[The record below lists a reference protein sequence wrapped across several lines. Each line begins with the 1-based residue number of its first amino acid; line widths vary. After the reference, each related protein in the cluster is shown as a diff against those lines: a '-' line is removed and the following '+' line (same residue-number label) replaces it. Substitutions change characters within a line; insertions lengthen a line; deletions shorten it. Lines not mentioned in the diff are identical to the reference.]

1 MPTVDEGTD
10 QWRVDGQE
18 FPALGTQKTASTIIG
33 SVAPGDTGRGRPRK
47 GLPGPTTRVVDRG
60 MRPAQIGRTVGKRNR
75 NVRTQG
81 VHGTLKTP
89 LSPLATSFTPRPTP
103 DKSQNQ
109 RQYTDID
116 RHQSPATTGVGEM
129 ESSWNN
135 IEDKSATMVLAKTIE
150 IEQPVAMADVAEPG
164 GPAGT
169 GAGGPVVTESK
180 TPTAT
185 DGTGASGSRSKQTD
199 APVMPEFCFK
209 SGNNRSTVSGP
220 AETGTGGPVG
230 IEKGRS
236 LRDGSDEIGM
246 WTGTGAGGLILAGAR
261 FTTVAEVYAPIAGTE
276 IVQRNDVGRS
286 DQIEHVAVELSD
298 SDKLGCLSITR
309 DSVLCGDLTGNG
321 GHDGDGH
328 IMNPDGI
335 WRMSDTEQML
345 MSSGGLSDSS
355 MDPDP
360 DEGDPIMVGVVG
372 SAAPWYLTGWTNDV
386 EVEFMIDTGCQV
398 TILATS
404 VFDKI
409 CDIHPEVKLGLV
421 PCTQRLV
428 SADSSPLIVR
438 GRINLNVIFPGLRCD
453 MSCVVAEIGTDGLL
467 GTEALQSC
475 LPHQLDLRMGQLWA
489 DGRSTLQLHHQQSTP
504 LVGCSLITAVVLPP
518 VSEVVAEFSIT
529 GEQLGSCALIDPN
542 WELTEE
548 FGVMV
553 GHTLVDATSLSANVL
568 MINMSEEE
576 VVLPIGSLIG
586 TLVPVLSVSVARSME
601 CVPSTETAELP
612 DYLEDIVRGSHTSL
626 GDSGRQS
633 LRDLLHKYEHVFPA
647 PGEPVTG
654 RSKTVLHEIEINDT
668 RPVRCG
674 PRRLAPAGLRR
685 EQDCV
690 REMLSGGQIEP
701 SDSPWASPVVLVT
714 KKDGSTR
721 FCVDYRRLNS
731 LTVKD
736 AYPLPRID
744 DSLRL
749 LGNQQWFSTMDLASG
764 YWHVAMSPDA
774 QKKAAF
780 VTNEGLFQ
788 FRVMPFG
795 LCNAP
800 ATFERLMDRVLC
812 GMRWS
817 RCLVYLDDVISF
829 GKSVPE
835 AIVEEVLARLSDF
848 GLQLKAK
855 KCTFMQTEVGFL
867 GHIVGRSGLACDPNK
882 LSAVRDWHEPTKLKG
897 VHQFIGFVG
906 YYRRFVKDFAKLA
919 DPLVSLTRKGAPFVW
934 GRDQQ
939 DSFDS
944 LKACLLCAPIL
955 GFPTEGDRFVLDTD
969 ASLFAIG
976 GVLSQIQNEEEV
988 VITYASRSLRLS
1000 QRRYCTTRREMLAAV
1015 VMYTH
1020 FRSYLRGSPF
1030 TLRTDHSSLR
1040 WLQKFKNEDGMLARW
1055 YLLLGQFSVTF
1066 EYRPGALHNNADGM
1080 SRQCGQCQRP
1090 DCPVSATDL
1099 PTTDD
1104 DTPSLLVDQPFATSE
1119 MGDSMGADLLPECSG
1134 ETWVASALIDELTV
1148 DLPAPGVGDDLVSD
1162 TARDEML
1169 QTVWSW
1175 VVSGVAPPWSEC
1187 AGLSPELRSW
1197 RLQVGNIKIDS
1208 EGRLWRRRSPPAVG
1222 SQLVIPV
1229 KKRRGL
1235 IREFHD
1241 SLFAGHLG
1249 ITRTVYRLLDRVYWA
1264 GITWGRSDVH
1274 QILHN
1279 LHCPEVTLPTKG
1291 ADGTCGGRSSL
1302 GTRGYGLVDMSVTTS
1317 RGNRYVLVIV
1327 DCFTRWTEAF
1337 PLPDKTAQSVA
1348 DAFFN
1353 QVVCRFGMPAVIH
1366 SDQGREFENKIL
1378 QELCLIGGSHKTRTA
1393 PYHPESDGMVERF
1406 NRTLLMMLAMFAGK
1420 NRDDWD
1426 DLLPAVMMAYRS
1438 SVHESTGYSPYRLMF
1453 GEECTLPMDI
1463 GLPREQSQV
1472 QEELMSPYALWVR
1485 DALEEAYEQVRLH
1498 SGQAVQQQKRLYDRR
1513 AVKRIFSL
1521 GDWVMRYYAP
1531 AKKCKLDSPW
1541 TGPYLVVSF
1550 LGWTLGIQKD
1560 PNSPIVMIHCQ
1571 DAKKIP
1577 APPGAVSWL
1586 TLQESSI
1593 KPSVTVLGAS
1603 TMHRTRPS
1611 SLSLGSDPSNVEG
1624 AMTGDRSVR
1633 DGDVSI
1639 TSSLDVSSATLI
1651 SVHSR
1656 AESVSVEL
1664 DSSCVI
1670 HPFYVHKM
1678 DSGPVRLMTIAHA
1691 FNYRVAV
1698 LRDGVKSALR
1708 VGRSRKA
1715 ERCFMINADIPWGQ
1729 QVAVM
1734 FQIVSTLMADV
1745 PEFALVMMEL
1755 RGMQPHIQL
1764 LDDTWGHDG
1773 KCVKACD
1780 CLLPDRAEAF
1790 VHCLI
1795 PPLLPSGPIPDTG
1808 SIDSTMESAGFTF
1821 REDCGYL
1828 GVGRPGS
1835 IPFCFREARRLWPF
1849 VVSSVCAM
1857 DVGFAHI
1864 LGLAQTGYSGSVEG
1878 CPAGPGRRTGPNA
1891 RTGRE

>member
-1 MPTVDEGTD
+1 M
-10 QWRVDGQE
+10 
-18 FPALGTQKTASTIIG
+18 
-33 SVAPGDTGRGRPRK
+33 
-47 GLPGPTTRVVDRG
+47 
-60 MRPAQIGRTVGKRNR
+60 
-75 NVRTQG
+75 
-81 VHGTLKTP
+81 
-89 LSPLATSFTPRPTP
+89 
-103 DKSQNQ
+103 
-109 RQYTDID
+109 
-116 RHQSPATTGVGEM
+116 
-129 ESSWNN
+129 
-135 IEDKSATMVLAKTIE
+135 
-150 IEQPVAMADVAEPG
+150 
-164 GPAGT
+164 
-169 GAGGPVVTESK
+169 
-180 TPTAT
+180 
-185 DGTGASGSRSKQTD
+185 
-199 APVMPEFCFK
+199 
-209 SGNNRSTVSGP
+209 
-220 AETGTGGPVG
+220 
-230 IEKGRS
+230 
-236 LRDGSDEIGM
+236 
-246 WTGTGAGGLILAGAR
+246 
-261 FTTVAEVYAPIAGTE
+261 
-276 IVQRNDVGRS
+276 
-286 DQIEHVAVELSD
+286 
-298 SDKLGCLSITR
+298 
-309 DSVLCGDLTGNG
+309 LCEDLTRNG
-321 GHDGDGH
+321 DHDGDGH
-328 IMNPDGI
+328 IMSPDGI
-335 WRMSDTEQML
+335 RRMSDTKPML

-355 MDPDP
+355 MEPDP
-360 DEGDPIMVGVVG
+360 DEGEPIMVGVVG

-409 CDIHPEVKLGLV
+409 CDIHPEVNLGLV

-428 SADSSPLIVR
+428 SADSSPLLVR
-438 GRINLNVIFPGLRCD
+438 GRINLNVIFPGLRCE
-453 MSCVVAEIGTDGLL
+453 MLCVVAEIGTDGLL

-475 LPHQLDLRMGQLWA
+475 LPHQLDLRTGQLWA
-489 DGRSTLQLHHQQSTP
+489 DGRSTLQLHHRQSTP

-518 VSEVVAEFSIT
+518 VSEVVAEFSMT

-542 WELTEE
+542 WDLTEE
-548 FGVMV
+548 FGVIV
-553 GHTLVDATSLSANVL
+553 GHTLVDATSPSANVL
-568 MINMSEEE
+568 MINVSDEE

-586 TLVPVLSVSVARSME
+586 TLVPVLSVSVARSLE
-601 CVPSTETAELP
+601 CEPSNGTAELP

-654 RSKTVLHEIEINDT
+654 RSKTVLHEIEINDA

-674 PRRLAPAGLRR
+674 PRRLSPAGLRR

-764 YWHVAMSPDA
+764 YWQVAMSLDA
-774 QKKAAF
+774 QRKAAF

-835 AIVEEVLARLSDF
+835 AIGRLEEVLARLSDF

-855 KCTFMQTEVGFL
+855 KCTFMQTEVVFL
-867 GHIVGRSGLACDPNK
+867 GHIVGRTGLACDPDK

-897 VHQFIGFVG
+897 VRQFIGFVG

-976 GVLSQIQNEEEV
+976 GVLSQIQNKEEV
-988 VITYASRSLRLS
+988 VIAYASRSLRLS

-1015 VMYTH
+1015 VMCTH
-1020 FRSYLRGSPF
+1020 FRSYLRGSTF

-1055 YLLLGQFSVTF
+1055 FLLLGQFSVTL

-1080 SRQCGQCQRP
+1080 SRQCGQCKRP

-1119 MGDSMGADLLPECSG
+1119 MGDSMDADLLPECSG
-1134 ETWVASALIDELTV
+1134 ETWVASALIEELTD

-1169 QTVWSW
+1169 QTVRSW

-1197 RLQVGNIKIDS
+1197 RLQVGNIKLDS

-1229 KKRRGL
+1229 TKRQGF

-1249 ITRTVYRLLDRVYWA
+1249 ITRTVYRLLDRVYWP
-1264 GITWGRSDVH
+1264 GLREDVRTYIRSCT
-1274 QILHN
+1274 ICIARKSP
-1279 LHCPEVTLPTKG
+1279 CPRKVPMGHVAVGHRWERVAMDL
-1291 ADGTCGGRSSL
+1291 L
-1302 GTRGYGLVDMSVTTS
+1302 DMSVTTP

-1348 DAFFN
+1348 DAFFTK
-1353 QVVCRFGMPAVIH
+1353 VVCRFGMPAVIH

-1420 NRDDWD
+1420 FRDDWD

-1463 GLPREQSQV
+1463 GLPREQSQG
-1472 QEELMSPYALWVR
+1472 QEELTSPYALWVR
-1485 DALEEAYEQVRLH
+1485 DSLEEAYDQVRLH
-1498 SGQAVQQQKRLYDRR
+1498 SGQAVQRQKRLYDRR

-1560 PNSPIVMIHCQ
+1560 PSSPIIMIHCQ

-1577 APPGAVSWL
+1577 APRGAVSWL
-1586 TLQESSI
+1586 TAQESSI
-1593 KPSVTVLGAS
+1593 KPSVMVLGAS

-1611 SLSLGSDPSNVEG
+1611 SLSLGSDPSIVEG
-1624 AMTGDRSVR
+1624 AMMGDRSVR
-1633 DGDVSI
+1633 NGDVSI
-1639 TSSLDVSSATLI
+1639 TSSVDVSSATLI

-1656 AESVSVEL
+1656 EL

-1734 FQIVSTLMADV
+1734 FQIVSTMMADV
-1745 PEFALVMMEL
+1745 PEFALVMKEL
-1755 RGMQPHIQL
+1755 WGRIPHIQL

-1773 KCVKACD
+1773 KCVKTCD
-1780 CLLPDRAEAF
+1780 CRTPDRAEAF

-1795 PPLLPSGPIPDTG
+1795 PPLLPSGTIPDTG
-1808 SIDSTMESAGFTF
+1808 SIDSSLESAGFTF
-1821 REDCGYL
+1821 CEDCGYL

-1835 IPFCFREARRLWPF
+1835 IPFVSERPGAYGRLLLAVYVRWKSGLLISSDWLRP
-1849 VVSSVCAM
+1849 VSRGAWRAVPP
-1857 DVGFAHI
+1857 DQVDEPDP
-1864 LGLAQTGYSGSVEG
+1864 TPE
-1878 CPAGPGRRTGPNA
+1878 PG
-1891 RTGRE
+1891 ESS